1 MALTDRPRTR
11 FLVRHR
17 WLVWTTGIIVAVVLL
32 ASFVFMRGDVVPVR
46 AAAVERGSIRSVV
59 STNGKV
65 EPVQNFE
72 AHAPIATTVKRL
84 LVKEGDH
91 VRRGQLLMELNDAE
105 ALSQLAR
112 AMAQL
117 RTAQAGMS
125 AVESGGSREEVLTLQ
140 ADLVKTRTERD
151 TAQRNLDALR
161 RLQQKGAA
169 SLGEVKDAENQLA
182 RANADLKLLEEKVED
197 RYSKPERT
205 RVAAAKEEAQAAYAA
220 ADDILRQLSIRAPFD
235 GEVYSLP
242 VKEGVFVNPGDLLLQ
257 EADLSKVLVRAF
269 VDEPDIGRLNPGQK
283 IEITWDAIPGRI
295 WYGAL
300 NSVPATVKLRGT
312 RNVGETTCMVNNEE
326 FRLLPNINVGVTIV
340 TSEHNDVLSVP
351 REAVHLDDTNPF
363 VYQIVNNELR
373 RHDVQTSI
381 SNLTRVEVTGMKQ
394 GDLVALST
402 VNSKPLRPGLQVKV
416 VH

>member
-1 MALTDRPRTR
+1 MALTDSTRTR

-46 AAAVERGSIRSVV
+46 AAAVERGPIRSVV

-65 EPVQNFE
+65 EPLQNFE

-84 LVKEGDH
+84 LVREGDH
-91 VRRGQLLMELNDAE
+91 VRRGQLLMQLNDAE
-105 ALSQLAR
+105 ALSKLSQ

-117 RTAQAGMS
+117 RAAQAGMS

-140 ADLVKTRTERD
+140 AELTKARSQRD
-151 TAQRNLDALR
+151 TAQRNLEALR

-169 SLGEVKDAENQLA
+169 SSGEVNEAQSQLA
-182 RANADLKLLEEKVED
+182 RADADVNLLQEKVQD

-205 RVAAAKEEAQAAYAA
+205 RVAAEKEEAQAGYAA
-220 ADDILRQLSIRAPFD
+220 ADDIVRQLNIRAPFD

-242 VKEGVFVNPGDLLLQ
+242 VKEGAFVNPGDLLLQ

-269 VDEPDIGRLNPGQK
+269 VDEPDIGRLNPGEK
-283 IEITWDAIPGRI
+283 IEITWDAIPDKM
-295 WYGAL
+295 WYGTL
-300 NSVPATVKLRGT
+300 NTVPATVKLRGT
-312 RNVGETTCMVNNEE
+312 RNVGETTCMVANPD
-326 FRLLPNINVGVTIV
+326 FRLLPNINVGVIIV

-351 REAVHLDDTNPF
+351 REAVHLDDSKPF
-363 VYQIVNNELR
+363 VYQIVESELR

-381 SNLTRVEVTGMKQ
+381 SNLTRVEVSGLAQ

-402 VNSKPLRPGLQVKV
+402 VNAKPLRPGLQVKV